1 MIKQEN
7 LQPIVG
13 PSRKRL
19 GRGYGSG
26 KGGHTSSRGQK
37 GQKSRSKVGL
47 LFTGTKTKKSYVKRL
62 PLWRGKGRFKP
73 DSLVEIDLDWLEK
86 NTRKGDLVDKKYLLE
101 KGLLDK
107 NTKNIKIKVLSRGKI
122 TKSLKINL
130 PTTAKAEK
138 EIKKAGGEIIK
149 D

>member
-7 LQPIVG
+7 LQPTVSSG
-13 PSRKRL
+13 KKRL

-47 LFTGTKTKKSYVKRL
+47 LFTGTKTKKSYVKKL
-62 PLWRGKGRFKP
+62 PLWRGKGRLKP
-73 DSLVEIDLDWLEK
+73 DLLVELDLDWLEK
-86 NTRKGDLVDKKYLLE
+86 NTKNGDVVDRKYLLE

-107 NTKNIKIKVLSRGKI
+107 SAKNIKIKVLSRGKI

-130 PTTAKAEK
+130 PTAVKAEK
-138 EIKKAGGEIIK
+138 EIKKAGGEVIK